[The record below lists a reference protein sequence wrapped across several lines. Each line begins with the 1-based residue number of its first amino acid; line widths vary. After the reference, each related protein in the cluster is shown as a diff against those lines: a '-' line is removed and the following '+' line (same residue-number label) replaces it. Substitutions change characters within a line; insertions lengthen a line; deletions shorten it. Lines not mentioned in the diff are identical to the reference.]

1 MSNLLLYF
9 FHMYFLMEI
18 RLFLFFCYLL
28 LKGKEKK
35 LINRKFIA
43 VIVCVFFLTPTQIQ
57 VGSNYFAP
65 AIFIFFFNLIF
76 EQDYSLRVLRPLLL
90 SFTFTLLSFWVFR
103 LFKRR
108 FFWSQGYRSLLN
120 PKHFFLL
127 VILQTHQG

>member
-1 MSNLLLYF
+1 MFWTLYI
-9 FHMYFLMEI
+9 LSVS
-18 RLFLFFCYLL
+18 FFCYLL
-28 LKGKEKK
+28 FKGKEKK

-43 VIVCVFFLTPTQIQ
+43 VIVCVFLLTPTQIQ

-65 AIFIFFFNLIF
+65 AIFTFFFNLIF

-108 FFWSQGYRSLLN
+108 FF
-120 PKHFFLL
+120 
-127 VILQTHQG
+127 